1 MLRNEAIRLASRQ
14 EQNHGL
20 IDSGHHAVAPT
31 HDRRH
36 ADAQAL
42 ATRRRA
48 TTFAPCGSLPAFLG
62 ARPTPPAS
70 RICGATSCTWSITAS
85 RRSRSMPRSPGLKF
99 FFEVTLDHGE
109 LMAKMQPVRV
119 PRTLPVVLSR
129 EEVARLIAA
138 AGNLK
143 HQTALS
149 VAYGAGLRASEV
161 VALKVG
167 DIDSERMTLRI
178 EQGKGRKD
186 RYAML
191 SPVLLERLR
200 VWWRVARAQ
209 GKMLDGGWLFPG
221 LNPIESLST
230 RQLNRAVH
238 AAAQAAKI
246 DKRVSMHTLRHS
258 FATHLLEQKVDIRV
272 IQVLLGHK
280 KLETTA
286 LYTQVATEILR
297 EVVSP
302 LESLHPA

>member
-1 MLRNEAIRLASRQ
+1 MTASTHPISPLRQRMIDDMRLRKLAPKTQSAYIRAVRQFALYLGRSPDTASAEDLRNYQLHLVDHGISPVSLNAAIS
-14 EQNHGL
+14 
-20 IDSGHHAVAPT
+20 
-31 HDRRH
+31 
-36 ADAQAL
+36 
-42 ATRRRA
+42 
-48 TTFAPCGSLPAFLG
+48 
-62 ARPTPPAS
+62 
-70 RICGATSCTWSITAS
+70 
-85 RRSRSMPRSPGLKF
+85 GLKF
-99 FFEVTLDHGE
+99 FFDITLDHQE
-109 LMAKMQPVRV
+109 LMARMQPVRV
-119 PRTLPVVLSR
+119 PRTLPVVLSP
-129 EEVARLIAA
+129 EEVSRLIAA

-167 DIDSERMTLRI
+167 DVDSQRMTLRI

-200 VWWRVARAQ
+200 VWWKVARAQ

-230 RQLNRAVH
+230 RQLNRAIH
-238 AAAQAAKI
+238 AAAEAAQI

-280 KLETTA
+280 KLETTSIYA
-286 LYTQVATEILR
+286 HVATNLLR
-297 EVVSP
+297 EVIGP
-302 LESLHPA
+302 LEELPPS

>member
-1 MLRNEAIRLASRQ
+1 M
-14 EQNHGL
+14 
-20 IDSGHHAVAPT
+20 T
-31 HDRRH
+31 
-36 ADAQAL
+36 
-42 ATRRRA
+42 A
-48 TTFAPCGSLPAFLG
+48 TTPSISPLRQRMIDDMRMRKLSPKTQSHYLRAVRQFAGYLGHSPDIATVEDLRRYQLHLVDHGISPVSLNA
-62 ARPTPPAS
+62 A
-70 RICGATSCTWSITAS
+70 IT
-85 RRSRSMPRSPGLKF
+85 GLKF
-99 FFEVTLDHGE
+99 FFDITLDRAE

-161 VALKVG
+161 TALKVG
-167 DIDSERMTLRI
+167 DIDSQRMTLRI
-178 EQGKGRKD
+178 EQGKGHKD

-221 LNPIESLST
+221 LNPIDPLST
-230 RQLNRAVH
+230 RQLNRAIH
-238 AAAQAAKI
+238 AAADAAQL

-286 LYTQVATEILR
+286 LYAQVATDILR

-302 LESLHPA
+302 LENLHPA